1 MTPEDREQI
10 LAGID
15 RVLGEAGYL
24 ALDGPLTVGGVPFD
38 VTRAYAAGP
47 GFIDLV
53 VVVDATEGTTKQLQR
68 GYWLV
73 ERIARALD
81 QAESRR
87 PLTVV
92 LLHDE
97 LAARVNTEDFLRLGR
112 VLLVTAPDKV
122 SVELAPILPIV
133 IEPTAETGPDPLDQL
148 ARRHGGGQDGPRKVE
163 LIEAAKLGSEQV
175 QSRLLKWIDNALVEE
190 GGGED
195 AEA

>member
-1 MTPEDREQI
+1 MTPEARDQTLVQI
-10 LAGID
+10 D
-15 RVLGEAGYL
+15 HVLGEAGYV
-24 ALDGPLTVGGVPFD
+24 ALDGPLTVGGVPFE
-38 VTRAYAAGP
+38 VTRAYAAGL

-53 VVVDATEGTTKQLQR
+53 VVVDATDGTTKQLQR

-112 VLLVTAPDKV
+112 VLLVTAPDRV

-133 IEPTAETGPDPLDQL
+133 IEPTAEPGPDPLDQL
-148 ARRHGGGQDGPRKVE
+148 VRRHGGGQDAPRKVE
-163 LIEAAKLGSEQV
+163 MIEAAKLGPEQV
-175 QSRLLKWIDNALVEE
+175 QSRLLKWIDNAFTDE
-190 GGGED
+190 GGRED
-195 AEA
+195 VKA